1 MSSPTSQLSIPKRL
15 NGPLDSGQGG
25 YCSGVFSAL
34 IEGQAAVN
42 LRRPIPLEVPLD
54 VVLEDGQARI
64 LGDGEVLAEAQPAP
78 PPVLD
83 VPAPVN
89 PRQARAAAR
98 NYRGSDHGI
107 FSRCFVCGRA
117 REDSFGVFPGAV
129 EGRRMVASPWRP
141 PEWTAGE
148 DGAVRPEIVWA
159 ALDCPAAYAV
169 FVEDEVEPIAFLVRM
184 NAELRRP
191 VPVDREHVAVAW
203 PTWRDGRKHRAG
215 SALFSASGEL
225 LALAEALMIEPA

>member
-1 MSSPTSQLSIPKRL
+1 MSSQVSIPKRF
-15 NGPLDSGQGG
+15 NGPLDSGNGG
-25 YCSGVFSAL
+25 YCSGVFAGL

-42 LRRPIPLEVPLD
+42 LRRPIPLDAPLD
-54 VVLEDGQARI
+54 VVVEDGQARVMH
-64 LGDGEVLAEAQPAP
+64 DGELIAEALPAP
-78 PPVLD
+78 PPALD

-98 NYRGSDHGI
+98 NYRGADHGT

-117 REDSFGVFPGAV
+117 REDSFGVFAGAV
-129 EGRRMVASPWRP
+129 DGRRMVASPWRP

-148 DGAVRPEIVWA
+148 DGAVAPEIVWA
-159 ALDCPAAYAV
+159 VLDCPAAFAA
-169 FVEDEVEPIAFLVRM
+169 FVGQEVDPVAFLVRM

-215 SALFSASGEL
+215 SAIFSASGEL